1 MPDLTLPYPV
11 NDSPHNPEK
20 EYKVEVDDISLS
32 VHFEG
37 HRAYVRLPNDDF
49 LDATIYCAKFLPTAK
64 WVEVLKRVR
73 YLKREYDID

>member
-11 NDSPHNPEK
+11 DDSPHNPEK
-20 EYKVEVDDISLS
+20 EYKVEVEDVSLL

-37 HRAYVRLPNDDF
+37 HRAYARLPNNDF
-49 LDATIYCAKFLPTAK
+49 LDVGVYCAKYLDKAR